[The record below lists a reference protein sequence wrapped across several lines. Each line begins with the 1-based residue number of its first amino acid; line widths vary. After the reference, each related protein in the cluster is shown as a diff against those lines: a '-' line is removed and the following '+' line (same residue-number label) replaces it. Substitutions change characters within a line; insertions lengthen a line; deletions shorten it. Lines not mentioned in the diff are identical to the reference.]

1 MRVVKTIGTEYG
13 GGVDHETLIALG
25 RADAR
30 AKARLGDA
38 HKALVRA
45 IWEAADQGMQQVEI
59 VRDTGLTRER
69 IRQLCDSK
77 YRAKHKAAVLG
88 EPGKE

>member
-1 MRVVKTIGTEYG
+1 
-13 GGVDHETLIALG
+13 VDHETLTTLA

-30 AKARLGDA
+30 AKARSGEA
-38 HKALVRA
+38 HRALVRA

-69 IRQLCDSK
+69 IRQLCDPA
-77 YRAKHKAAVLG
+77 YRAKHGPEEPRPDG
-88 EPGKE
+88 EK